1 MLKPVKFPL
10 HENRSYLVKYY
21 SNGER
26 FGMKVLAIDDKDAI
40 RQVKNIDKNATD
52 LEAELM

>member
-1 MLKPVKFPL
+1 MLKPVRFPVY
-10 HENRSYLVKYY
+10 ENRSYLVKYY

-40 RQVKNIDKNATD
+40 RQVRNIDKNATD

>member
-1 MLKPVKFPL
+1 MLKPVRFPVY
-10 HENRSYLVKYY
+10 ENRSYLVKYY

>member
-1 MLKPVKFPL
+1 MLKQVRFPVY
-10 HENRSYLVKYY
+10 ENRSYLVKYY

>member
-1 MLKPVKFPL
+1 MLKPVKFPV